1 MGRFRASHRLAM
13 GLGVAALAVLAVGCG
28 DDDDDAATDT
38 TEGDG
43 GGEGGGGGGGTMTVC
58 TDSPYPPMEF
68 EEDGEFTG
76 FDIELTREI
85 ASRLDMEFE
94 VRDVTFDT
102 ILLSLESG
110 ECNVVASSMSITP
123 EREEQ
128 VQFSDPYFDADQ
140 SLLVLA
146 EDEDTYTDMESLA
159 GQVIGTQCETTGD
172 TYAND
177 NLPEGASVECFTE
190 TDPMFLALESGEVAA
205 LLQDL
210 VANVG
215 RAAENEN
222 LAVTGTFETEEQYGL
237 AMGMDDQELVDQVNE
252 QLQAMRD
259 DGTYDELYEEWIGS
273 LIAE

>member
-1 MGRFRASHRLAM
+1 MGRFRAHHRLAM
-13 GLGVAALAVLAVGCG
+13 GLGVVALLVVAAGCG
-28 DDDDDAATDT
+28 DDDDDEA
-38 TEGDG
+38 
-43 GGEGGGGGGGTMTVC
+43 GGGGGGDSGGSGGGGTLTVC
-58 TDSPYPPMEF
+58 TDSPYPPMEL
-68 EEDGEFTG
+68 EQDGEFTG

-85 ASRLDMEFE
+85 ASRLDMEFD

-102 ILLSLESG
+102 ILLSLESD

-128 VQFSDPYFDADQ
+128 VLFSDPYFDADQ
-140 SLLVLA
+140 SMLVRA
-146 EDEDTYTDMESLA
+146 EDAETYPDLESLE
-159 GQVIGTQCETTGD
+159 GQTIGTQCETTGD

-177 NLPEGASVECFTE
+177 NKPEGATVQCFTE

-205 LLQDL
+205 LFQDL

-222 LAVTGTFETEEQYGL
+222 LAVTGTYETDEQYGL
-237 AMGMDDQELVDQVNE
+237 ALAQDDQDLVDQINE

-259 DGTYDELYEEWIGS
+259 DGTYDQLYEEWIGS
-273 LIAE
+273 LIAD

>member
-1 MGRFRASHRLAM
+1 MRMFRAHHRL
-13 GLGVAALAVLAVGCG
+13 VASGAVVALALLAVGCG
-28 DDDDDAATDT
+28 DDDDDAGTDT

-43 GGEGGGGGGGTMTVC
+43 GGGGGGGTMTVC
-58 TDSPYPPMEF
+58 TDSPYPPMEL

-102 ILLSLESG
+102 ILLSLESD
-110 ECNVVASSMSITP
+110 ECNLVASSMSITP

-128 VQFSDPYFDADQ
+128 VLFSDPYFDAEQ
-140 SLLVLA
+140 SLLVRA
-146 EDEDTYTDMESLA
+146 EDEETYPDLESLE
-159 GQVIGTQCETTGD
+159 GQTIGTQCETTGD
-172 TYAND
+172 TYAEENK
-177 NLPEGASVECFTE
+177 PEGATVQCFTE

-222 LAVTGTFETEEQYGL
+222 LAVTGTFETDEQYGF
-237 AMGMDDQELVDQVNE
+237 AIAQDNQELVDQVNE

-273 LIAE
+273 LISD